1 MIKRRSW
8 KLGPVELGVVTE
20 TDAAED
26 DAPEEFRHEPGIG
39 AASAS
44 PARPVVAE
52 PHSSGNPRA
61 LWNQPLSRQLL
72 AIPVLVALVWLKIW
86 GISTWWW
93 IVVAIAV
100 PLAAAYIR
108 AVRRVP

>member
-8 KLGPVELGVVTE
+8 KLGRVKFVFVTE
-20 TDAAED
+20 TDAAGD
-26 DAPEEFRHEPGIG
+26 DAPEEFRHEPGTG
-39 AASAS
+39 AVGTS
-44 PARPVVAE
+44 PTHPVVAE
-52 PHSSGNPRA
+52 PRA

-72 AIPVLVALVWLKIW
+72 AIPALVALVWLKIW

-100 PLAAAYIR
+100 PLAAVYIR
-108 AVRRVP
+108 ARRSES